1 MDLRHIWQE
10 LLPALNASDPLNYGI
25 DTKHMKPSVEWDILS
40 VTSRR
45 NRKRQSCCDEESI
58 DITFHMTMRRKVLFH
73 TVNLI
78 IPSVAISFLTVLVF
92 YLPSESREKIALC
105 ISILLSLT
113 VFFLLLAEIIPPT
126 SIVVPLIGQ
135 YLLFTMC
142 LVTLS
147 IVVTVVVINVHFR
160 SPATHRMSPWVRS
173 FFLRGLPRLLRMSR
187 PSAEESDTERVL
199 VRTKRGMQVV
209 TKQALP
215 HPCNTSITMSPFSQF
230 KRKYR
235 SKLRNGLEI
244 QNSVARHGANYE
256 YYTFGMDSTDVIDA
270 DMASSCS
277 YYQYNDDVRRA
288 VDGIVY
294 IAEKMKQE
302 DEDRNVSD
310 IW

>member
-1 MDLRHIWQE
+1 
-10 LLPALNASDPLNYGI
+10 
-25 DTKHMKPSVEWDILS
+25 MKPSVEWDILS

-160 SPATHRMSPWVRS
+160 SPSTHRMSPWVRS
-173 FFLRGLPRLLRMSR
+173 FFLRGLPRFLRMSR

-209 TKQALP
+209 NKHVRP
-215 HPCNTSITMSPFSQF
+215 SNPCNTSITMSHFSQF
-230 KRKYR
+230 KRKHR
-235 SKLRNGLEI
+235 SKLRNGLEM

>member
-1 MDLRHIWQE
+1 MRHIWQE

-209 TKQALP
+209 NKHVRP
-215 HPCNTSITMSPFSQF
+215 SNPCNTSITMSHFSQF

-235 SKLRNGLEI
+235 SKLRNGLEM